1 MSGGDHTMTTIRRS
15 NERGGG
21 DYGWLKTQH
30 TFSFS
35 DYHDPKWMGFRSL
48 RVINEDWVA
57 PKGGFPTHPHRD
69 MEIITYVLSGK
80 LEHKDSLGTGSVIL
94 PGDGQR
100 MTAGR
105 GIRHSEANPS
115 AAESVHLLQ
124 IWILPDKQ
132 GHEPGYE
139 QKAFPEAEKRG
150 KFRLIASNDGA
161 EGSVKINQDAKLFVT
176 LLAAGEEVTQTL
188 AAKRHAWLQVAKG
201 EVELNGQKLH
211 QGDGAAISEEKKVT
225 IKASEDAEALLFD
238 LA

>member
-1 MSGGDHTMTTIRRS
+1 
-15 NERGGG
+15 
-21 DYGWLKTQH
+21 
-30 TFSFS
+30 
-35 DYHDPKWMGFRSL
+35 MGFSVL
-48 RVINEDWVA
+48 RVINDDHVA
-57 PKGGFPTHPHRD
+57 PGKGFGTHPHRD

-115 AAESVHLLQ
+115 STESVHLLQ

-139 QKAFPEAEKRG
+139 QRAFPEAEKRG
-150 KFRLIASNDGA
+150 KFRLIASSDGA

-176 LLAAGEEVTQTL
+176 LLAAGAEVTQAL
-188 AAKRHAWLQVAKG
+188 AAQRHAWLQIAKG

-211 QGDGAAISEEKKVT
+211 QGDGAAISEEKKLT
-225 IKASEDAEALLFD
+225 IQASEDAEVLLFD